1 MDCEIICIDQD
12 PLAIERAMELAS
24 RPEYR
29 GRLFPIHSR
38 FGNLRRA
45 VAEHTG
51 SDVACLDG
59 ILFDIGLSS
68 NQIDDPARGFS
79 FRRDGPL
86 DMRMGSRGSM
96 DRSRQI
102 SSVLTA
108 EAVINNYSENELHRI
123 IAELGEDKNS
133 RKIARAIA
141 NARTNAYIRT
151 TMQLSTIIAKAL
163 GQEEAWQHQG
173 GKHPAMRT
181 IRIYINDELREL
193 TRGLVAAEHLL
204 RPDARCVV
212 LTFHSLE
219 DRIAKRFFRACE
231 QGVTAAE
238 LPPPMSQQQA
248 RRAAARAGGRE
259 ASMAAGDEDTD
270 AALARGQPSMR
281 ALTHKA
287 IMPDEQEM
295 DENARSRSA
304 KLRAARRTEH
314 PPVHADERR

>member
-38 FGNLRRA
+38 
-45 VAEHTG
+45 
-51 SDVACLDG
+51 
-59 ILFDIGLSS
+59 
-68 NQIDDPARGFS
+68 
-79 FRRDGPL
+79 
-86 DMRMGSRGSM
+86 
-96 DRSRQI
+96 
-102 SSVLTA
+102 
-108 EAVINNYSENELHRI
+108 
-123 IAELGEDKNS
+123 LGEDKNS

-219 DRIAKRFFRACE
+219 DRIAKRFFRAI
-231 QGVTAAE
+231 GA
-238 LPPPMSQQQA
+238 
-248 RRAAARAGGRE
+248 RAAID
-259 ASMAAGDEDTD
+259 ASSD
-270 AALARGQPSMR
+270 AQS
-281 ALTHKA
+281 
-287 IMPDEQEM
+287 E
-295 DENARSRSA
+295 
-304 KLRAARRTEH
+304 
-314 PPVHADERR
+314 